1 MEAILV
7 GILSSLGT
15 AGIVFYVVIKYY
27 NNVKNCI
34 SDIVFFL
41 LLHAVGSRLL
51 LRKCLSK
58 QMEQNLSIH

>member
-27 NNVKNCI
+27 NNVKNC
-34 SDIVFFL
+34 SKRPKTYL
-41 LLHAVGSRLL
+41 LIWQR
-51 LRKCLSK
+51 
-58 QMEQNLSIH
+58 